1 MLVRHLTAAANVDA
15 AGWLIDPGAV
25 RHGVVVAGRVA
36 ELAGPVE
43 RLTHL
48 NSDFEAHDL
57 DRCLVAERLEVG
69 AAVLR
74 GRDGLVFASAPES
87 AYQSLGW
94 VDLTERSIA
103 WRAAIA
109 ARRGGC

>member
-1 MLVRHLTAAANVDA
+1 MLVRHLTAAANVDS

-48 NSDFEAHDL
+48 NSDFDAHDL

-74 GRDGLVFASAPES
+74 GPNGHVFASAPES
-87 AYQSLGW
+87 AYQPLGR
-94 VDLTERSIA
+94 VDLGERSVA

-109 ARRGGC
+109 ARRNGR

>member
-1 MLVRHLTAAANVDA
+1 MLVRHLTAAANVDS
-15 AGWLIDPGAV
+15 AGWLIDPSAV

-36 ELAGPVE
+36 ELAGLVE

-57 DRCLVAERLEVG
+57 ERCLVAERLEVG

-74 GRDGLVFASAPES
+74 GPDGHLCASAPDG
-87 AYQSLGW
+87 AYQPLGP
-94 VDLTERSIA
+94 VDLTERGIA

-109 ARRGGC
+109 ARRGDR

>member
-1 MLVRHLTAAANVDA
+1 MLVRHLTAAANVDS

-25 RHGVVVAGRVA
+25 RHGVVVGGRVA

-57 DRCLVAERLEVG
+57 DRCVVAERLEIG
-69 AAVLR
+69 AGVLR
-74 GRDGLVFASAPES
+74 GSDGLVFASAAES
-87 AYQSLGW
+87 AYQPLGR
-94 VDLTERSIA
+94 VDLTARGVA

-109 ARRGGC
+109 ARRGER

>member
-1 MLVRHLTAAANVDA
+1 MLVRHLTAAANIDST
-15 AGWLIDPGAV
+15 GWLIDPGAV
-25 RHGVVVAGRVA
+25 RHGIVVAGRVA

-48 NSDFEAHDL
+48 NSDFDAHDL
-57 DRCLVAERLEVG
+57 AQCLVAERLEVG

-74 GRDGLVFASAPES
+74 GPDGHIFASARDD
-87 AYQSLGW
+87 AYQPLGR
-94 VDLTERSIA
+94 VDLTKRGIA

-109 ARRGGC
+109 ARRSGR